1 MNTIGDRIKSVRISE
16 NLSQEEFG
24 KRLNLSRSIIS
35 CYEKGLREITERS
48 IKDIVREFNIDE
60 NWIYTGEGDMYRKMT
75 EDEEFAYMVGALL
88 VDDEEDKR
96 KFIRLMLD
104 LDESYW
110 PIVTELIEG
119 IKKRDEHL
127 SKINNPKRDAY

>member
-1 MNTIGDRIKSVRISE
+1 LNTRIRELRKS
-16 NLSQEEFG
+16 LKLTQQEFG
-24 KRLNLSRSIIS
+24 NKIGLSKASIGNIENGIINLTDRNVSLICST
-35 CYEKGLREITERS
+35 YN
-48 IKDIVREFNIDE
+48 VNE
-60 NWIYTGEGDMYRKMT
+60 NWLRNGEGEMFNPMS
-75 EDEEFAYMVGALL
+75 EDEEFAYMIGALL
-88 VDDEEDKR
+88 VDDQEDKR

-127 SKINNPKRDAY
+127 SKINNKKKGA

>member
-1 MNTIGDRIKSVRISE
+1 VILLNTRIRELRKS
-16 NLSQEEFG
+16 LKLTQQEFG
-24 KRLNLSRSIIS
+24 NKIGLSKASIGNIENGIINLTDRNVSLICST
-35 CYEKGLREITERS
+35 YN
-48 IKDIVREFNIDE
+48 VNE
-60 NWIYTGEGDMYRKMT
+60 NWLRNGEGEMFNPMS
-75 EDEEFAYMVGALL
+75 EDEEFAYMIGALL
-88 VDDEEDKR
+88 VDDQEDKR

-127 SKINNPKRDAY
+127 SKINNKKKGA

>member
-127 SKINNPKRDAY
+127 SKINNPKRDAD

>member
-1 MNTIGDRIKSVRISE
+1 MRELRKS
-16 NLSQEEFG
+16 LKLTQQEFG
-24 KRLNLSRSIIS
+24 NKIGLSKASIGNIENGIINLTDRNVSLICST
-35 CYEKGLREITERS
+35 YN
-48 IKDIVREFNIDE
+48 VNE
-60 NWIYTGEGDMYRKMT
+60 NWLRNGEGEMFNQMS
-75 EDEEFAYMVGALL
+75 EDEEFAYMIGALL
-88 VDDEEDKR
+88 VDDQEDKR

-127 SKINNPKRDAY
+127 SKINNKKKGA

>member
-1 MNTIGDRIKSVRISE
+1 MNIRMRELRKS
-16 NLSQEEFG
+16 LKLTQQEFG
-24 KRLNLSRSIIS
+24 NKIGLSKASIGNIENGIINLTDRNVSLICST
-35 CYEKGLREITERS
+35 YN
-48 IKDIVREFNIDE
+48 VNE
-60 NWIYTGEGDMYRKMT
+60 NWLRNGEGEMFNSMS
-75 EDEEFAYMVGALL
+75 EDEEFAYMIGALL
-88 VDDEEDKR
+88 VDDQEDKR

-127 SKINNPKRDAY
+127 SKINNKKKGA

>member
-127 SKINNPKRDAY
+127 SKINNPKREAD

>member
-1 MNTIGDRIKSVRISE
+1 MRELRKS
-16 NLSQEEFG
+16 LKLTQQEFG
-24 KRLNLSRSIIS
+24 NKIGLSKASIGNIENGIINLTDRNVSLICST
-35 CYEKGLREITERS
+35 YN
-48 IKDIVREFNIDE
+48 VNE
-60 NWIYTGEGDMYRKMT
+60 NWLRNGEGEMFNSMS
-75 EDEEFAYMVGALL
+75 EDEEFAYMIGALL
-88 VDDEEDKR
+88 VDDQEDKR

-127 SKINNPKRDAY
+127 SKINNKKKGA

>member
-127 SKINNPKRDAY
+127 SKINKPKRDAD

>member
-1 MNTIGDRIKSVRISE
+1 MNTRIRELRKSLKLTQQELGNKIGLSKASIGNIENGIINLTDR
-16 NLSQEEFG
+16 NLS
-24 KRLNLSRSIIS
+24 LICSTCN
-35 CYEKGLREITERS
+35 
-48 IKDIVREFNIDE
+48 VNE
-60 NWIYTGEGDMYRKMT
+60 NWLRNGEGEMFNPMS
-75 EDEEFAYMVGALL
+75 EDEEFAYMIGALL
-88 VDDEEDKR
+88 VDDQEDKR

-127 SKINNPKRDAY
+127 SKINNKKKGA

>member
-1 MNTIGDRIKSVRISE
+1 MNTRIRELRKS
-16 NLSQEEFG
+16 LKLTQQEFG
-24 KRLNLSRSIIS
+24 NKIGLSKASIGNIENGIINLTDRNVSLICST
-35 CYEKGLREITERS
+35 YN
-48 IKDIVREFNIDE
+48 VNE
-60 NWIYTGEGDMYRKMT
+60 NWLRNGEGEMFNPMS
-75 EDEEFAYMVGALL
+75 EDEEFAYMIGALL
-88 VDDEEDKR
+88 VDDQEDKR

-127 SKINNPKRDAY
+127 SKINNKKKGA

>member
-1 MNTIGDRIKSVRISE
+1 MNTRMRELRKS
-16 NLSQEEFG
+16 LKLTQQEFG
-24 KRLNLSRSIIS
+24 NKIGLSKASIGNIENGIINLTDRNVSLICST
-35 CYEKGLREITERS
+35 YN
-48 IKDIVREFNIDE
+48 VNE
-60 NWIYTGEGDMYRKMT
+60 NWLRNGEGEMFNSMS
-75 EDEEFAYMVGALL
+75 EDEEFAYMIGALL
-88 VDDEEDKR
+88 VDDQEDKR

-127 SKINNPKRDAY
+127 SKINNKKKGA

>member
-1 MNTIGDRIKSVRISE
+1 MRELRKS
-16 NLSQEEFG
+16 LKLTQQEFG
-24 KRLNLSRSIIS
+24 NKIGLSKASIGNIENGIINLTDRNVSLICST
-35 CYEKGLREITERS
+35 YN
-48 IKDIVREFNIDE
+48 VNE
-60 NWIYTGEGDMYRKMT
+60 NWLRNGEGEMFNPMS
-75 EDEEFAYMVGALL
+75 EDEEFAYMIGALL
-88 VDDEEDKR
+88 VDDQEDKR

-127 SKINNPKRDAY
+127 SKINNKKKGA

>member
-1 MNTIGDRIKSVRISE
+1 MILLNTRIRELRKS
-16 NLSQEEFG
+16 LKLTQQEFG
-24 KRLNLSRSIIS
+24 NKIGLSKASIGNIENGIINLTDRNVSLICST
-35 CYEKGLREITERS
+35 YN
-48 IKDIVREFNIDE
+48 VNE
-60 NWIYTGEGDMYRKMT
+60 NWLRNGEGEMFNPMS
-75 EDEEFAYMVGALL
+75 EDEEFAYMIGALL
-88 VDDEEDKR
+88 VDDQEDKR

-127 SKINNPKRDAY
+127 SKINNKKKGA